1 MTNDILTD
9 LFKAYSTCS
18 DKLFLKYSARK
29 QEQYEKGINI
39 LLENLLHLALQKF
52 KILKK
57 TNKWNAQSASEDDII
72 ALQSEVEALN
82 KNVKRTKGNPT
93 EKETNSEKKPNNSKD
108 KKIALYRIQYVCL
121 RNHQIWIITGRETI
135 SNGGGVQPR
144 QVESAIHGSIITT
157 SPPNSQE
164 VPRRGEQ
171 VNPVISQA
179 RSSICIEQW
188 HNKMNMRT
196 TLSSTSMI
204 KRAKGRIEKKCRLT
218 RLHQT

>member
-1 MTNDILTD
+1 MRGEMTNDILTD

-29 QEQYEKGINI
+29 QEEYEKGINI

-82 KNVKRTKGNPT
+82 KNVTRTKGNPT

-121 RNHQIWIITGRETI
+121 RNH
-135 SNGGGVQPR
+135 
-144 QVESAIHGSIITT
+144 
-157 SPPNSQE
+157 
-164 VPRRGEQ
+164 
-171 VNPVISQA
+171 
-179 RSSICIEQW
+179 
-188 HNKMNMRT
+188 
-196 TLSSTSMI
+196 
-204 KRAKGRIEKKCRLT
+204 
-218 RLHQT
+218 